1 MKHIETKLFKTTLL
15 LYIFFLLFS
24 CARQSD
30 PVTKQANK
38 NSLTVPDTIISKYYG
53 NDTGETELFNDD
65 EIKCTMSQVIDG
77 SSCASNIFLYFSSQ
91 AKKDIKIETLTGQM
105 SWKQK
110 EKVIASPFILESIN
124 VIIFNNDQL
133 IDQSSFSSSK
143 LITNKFKSIS
153 GIGNQLT
160 YDITFADPTYKNIP
174 SSVEEVI
181 IDLQFDI
188 SVNGKLK
195 QYKKVIDLKEN
206 IRKTI
211 IPFGQRND

>member
-1 MKHIETKLFKTTLL
+1 MKHIETKSFKATLL
-15 LYIFFLLFS
+15 LYVFFFLFS
-24 CARQSD
+24 CARQTDS
-30 PVTKQANK
+30 VIKQENK

-53 NDTGETELFNDD
+53 NDNGETELFNSA

-91 AKKDIKIETLTGQM
+91 TKKEIKIETLTGQM
-105 SWKQK
+105 RWKQK
-110 EKVIASPFILESIN
+110 GKVIASPFILESIN
-124 VIIFNNDQL
+124 VIIFNNDKL

-174 SSVEEVI
+174 ISVEEII

-188 SVNGKLK
+188 SINGKLK
-195 QYKKVIDLKEN
+195 RYKKAIDLKEN
-206 IRKTI
+206 NRKMI

>member
-1 MKHIETKLFKTTLL
+1 MTLIETKLFKTTILF
-15 LYIFFLLFS
+15 YIFFLLFS
-24 CARQSD
+24 CNRQTDSA
-30 PVTKQANK
+30 TKQANK

-77 SSCASNIFLYFSSQ
+77 SSCASNIFLYFSSKT
-91 AKKDIKIETLTGQM
+91 KKDIKIETLTGQM

-110 EKVIASPFILESIN
+110 EKVIASPFMLESIN

-153 GIGNQLT
+153 GIGTQLT
-160 YDITFADPTYKNIP
+160 YDITFSDPAYKNIP

-188 SVNGKLK
+188 SINGKIK
-195 QYKKVIDLKEN
+195 PYKKAIDLKEN